1 MEDDIVKTIGKIF
14 AKIFQPTSSAVSAG
28 RYASYGWL
36 YFCNIR
42 TFCQFSRHYNP
53 SINKKA
59 KPLAAF
65 PSSGAKRLPTFRFP
79 QSPFFLNNK
88 YSRYC
93 LNDKVFIC
101 AGRLKVYFFEIL
113 KRYFVLLLSLYFA
126 IRVESNM
133 VKHRFAKACARYVH
147 GVVPYP
153 SIQSSP
159 FFSAGGID
167 SKRPH
172 GFIPYGRWV

>member
-1 MEDDIVKTIGKIF
+1 MLPAVDCTSATSEHSADLRIVITQVKTQKQNLPPLFRQAEQSDCQRFIF
-14 AKIFQPTSSAVSAG
+14 HNHLFSS
-28 RYASYGWL
+28 
-36 YFCNIR
+36 
-42 TFCQFSRHYNP
+42 
-53 SINKKA
+53 
-59 KPLAAF
+59 
-65 PSSGAKRLPTFRFP
+65 
-79 QSPFFLNNK
+79 NNK
-88 YSRYC
+88 YSRHL

-101 AGRLKVYFFEIL
+101 AERLKVYFFEIL

-172 GFIPYGRWV
+172 GFIPYGR